1 MMTTTE
7 FKIEPVNRAGQY
19 KMATL
24 NNYTKDQIEQILGF
38 PPNIKDDPDKVSYSW
53 GFTIDGELCGIWDYY
68 HSHKQKRWSVFG
80 PISTLQKLFGFTNL
94 TS

>member
-1 MMTTTE
+1 MKMN
-7 FKIEPVNRAGQY
+7 IIPVDRAGQY

-24 NNYTKDQIEQILGF
+24 SNYTKDQIEQILGF
-38 PPNIKDDPDKVSYSW
+38 APNIKDDPSKVSYSW

-68 HSHKQKRWSVFG
+68 HSHNQNEWSVFG